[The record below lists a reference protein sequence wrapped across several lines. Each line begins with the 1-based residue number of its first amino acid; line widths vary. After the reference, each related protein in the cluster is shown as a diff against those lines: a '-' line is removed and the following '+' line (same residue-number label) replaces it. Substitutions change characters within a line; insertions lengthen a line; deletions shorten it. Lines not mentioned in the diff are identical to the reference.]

1 MKQLRCWSFLPA
13 LCVLAM
19 PAFALGQANSIE
31 LGSASAEIGADAFI
45 SITTSSDSEVQGMV
59 VVIEI
64 AGGVGKDLVAG
75 AAIADAD
82 TVATRVEGDYAIL
95 GVVMDSDGMDGE
107 VIPPGPADAGTLV
120 VTAGD
125 VVGDFPVIVA
135 ADGAGHALVDGG
147 PALDNII
154 VIGGQSIG
162 RGEGLAT
169 IDGTL
174 SVVDCVSAMFIDGTP
189 SNDTNGGAARVMLAN
204 CSDVEGYVVALCH
217 NPADLTLESISVGD
231 EANAVGAEFSAAE
244 VFDGGGTLGVILDV
258 EPPFDG
264 QVLAPGAHNIAI
276 YTYSAIDSDN
286 ERTTTLDFCDG
297 ALGAP
302 LKDNVIVVGGLSV
315 GEADG
320 LALIDGE
327 YAINAGAPP
336 PPSVTTFSC
345 GGRGGPGD
353 VTASVGGS
361 ADVCFHILN
370 PSDHIQGFSMA
381 VSYDPSLS
389 AGDTFDTSGTILE
402 AIRAEFVSLSVDN
415 GASNLVIGVLVDA
428 LPPFDGATIPPL
440 PTFQRMGCVEFS
452 VAADDALCGQGL
464 GIGFFDGVDGGSGV
478 PAKNLVSI
486 ENQAS
491 APAQAIAC
499 NVLVV
504 GEEVFFRGDC
514 NFSGEDMGMAVNI
527 ADAAATVS
535 FLFPTFS
542 PFDPPC
548 LDACDCNDDG
558 RIDLADVMCSLGY
571 QFNSGAAP
579 PAPGSGLDGGAPG
592 TDPTEDRL
600 DCAAGAGCN

>member
-1 MKQLRCWSFLPA
+1 MLA
-13 LCVLAM
+13 L

-31 LGSASAEIGADAFI
+31 LGSDSAEFGGTAEI
-45 SITTSSDSEVQGMV
+45 SITTGSDSEVQGLV
-59 VVIEI
+59 VVIEM
-64 AGGVGKDLVAG
+64 AGGTGTDLVAG
-75 AAIADAD
+75 PAIADAD
-82 TVATRVEGDYAIL
+82 TVATRVESDYAIL
-95 GVVMDSDGMDGE
+95 GVVMDSDGADGE
-107 VIPPGPADAGTLV
+107 VIPAGSAHVGTLV
-120 VTAGD
+120 MTAGD
-125 VVGDFPVIVA
+125 AAGDFDIIVA

-147 PALDNII
+147 PALDNIL

-162 RGEGLAT
+162 RGEGLET
-169 IDGTL
+169 INGTL
-174 SVVDCVSAMFIDGTP
+174 SVLDCVSEMSIGGSP
-189 SNDTNGGAARVMLAN
+189 SNDTNGGAARVMLRN
-204 CSDVEGYVVALCH
+204 CADVEGYVVALCH
-217 NPADLTLESISVGD
+217 DPADLTLESIAVGD
-231 EANAVGAEFSAAE
+231 AANAAGAEFSASE
-244 VFDGGGTLGVILDV
+244 IFDGGGTLGVILDV

-264 QVLAPGAHNIAI
+264 QVLAPGTNNIAI

-286 ERTTTLDFCDG
+286 ERTTTLEFCDG
-297 ALGAP
+297 ALGDP

-320 LALIDGE
+320 LVLTDGT
-327 YAINAGAPP
+327 YAINAEAPP
-336 PPSVTTFSC
+336 PPSVTTYAC
-345 GGRGGPGD
+345 GGPGGPGD

-381 VSYDPSLS
+381 VSYDASLS

-402 AIRAEFVSLSVDN
+402 AIGAEFVSLSADN
-415 GASNLVIGVLVDA
+415 AASNLVIGVLVDA
-428 LPPFDGATIPPL
+428 LPPFDGATVPPL
-440 PTFQRMGCVEFS
+440 ATYQRMGCVEFS
-452 VAADDALCGQGL
+452 VAADDALCGQSL
-464 GIGFFDGVDGGSGV
+464 GVGFTDGVDGGSGV

-491 APAQAIAC
+491 APQQAIDC
-499 NVLVV
+499 NVVVV

-514 NFSGEDMGMAVNI
+514 NFSGEGMGMAVNI

-571 QFNSGAAP
+571 QFSSGAAP
-579 PAPGSGLDGGAPG
+579 PPPGSGLGNGAPG
-592 TDPTEDRL
+592 VDPTEDRL